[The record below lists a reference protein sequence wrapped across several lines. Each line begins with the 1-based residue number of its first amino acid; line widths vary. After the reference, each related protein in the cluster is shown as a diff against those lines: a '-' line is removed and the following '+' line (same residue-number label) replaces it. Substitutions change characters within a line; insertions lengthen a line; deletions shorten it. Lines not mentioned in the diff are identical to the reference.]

1 MVVDNLYII
10 RYNIKRLKSIAF
22 KIIVKNVDILK
33 EFCKNICLRLLTKIF
48 KDVILQL

>member
-22 KIIVKNVDILK
+22 KITVKNVDILK
-33 EFCKNICLRLLTKIF
+33 NFVKYLF
-48 KDVILQL
+48 VVVDKDF